1 MYLSTEQARSNVFEG
16 WGGGQ
21 TYPKN
26 DKKTSK
32 KKKQN
37 QKQKPK
43 QNKNNIY
50 KNPKKNLSNLEN
62 PNGGGEGGGVHEP
75 LTIFTVTVML
85 ISLFLFVP

>member
-16 WGGGQ
+16 WGGGGGRPIQ
-21 TYPKN
+21 KMTRRQA
-26 DKKTSK
+26 
-32 KKKQN
+32 KKQK

-43 QNKNNIY
+43 QNKNNY
-50 KNPKKNLSNLEN
+50 KNPKKKLSNLEN

>member
-1 MYLSTEQARSNVFEG
+1 MCVIIFINLKRNIIYITCISVLSRHVATFLKVEG
-16 WGGGQ
+16 EGGQ

-32 KKKQN
+32 KQK

-43 QNKNNIY
+43 QNKNNNY

-62 PNGGGEGGGVHEP
+62 PNGGGEGGVYMN
-75 LTIFTVTVML
+75 L
-85 ISLFLFVP
+85 

>member
-16 WGGGQ
+16 WGGGGQ

-32 KKKQN
+32 KKKQ
-37 QKQKPK
+37 KQKPK
-43 QNKNNIY
+43 QNKNNNY

-62 PNGGGEGGGVHEP
+62 PNGGGEGGVYMN
-75 LTIFTVTVML
+75 L
-85 ISLFLFVP
+85 